1 MGVMPFAMN
10 YSAPDLTQHPP
21 RSVRVR
27 LGGYVLLPRMIDK
40 CRAELA
46 GKNGPYHYNC
56 PLDQRLLAFAGM
68 DADAFKAEVAK
79 GKGDGELLD
88 VDPREPEARSAA
100 TGRSP
105 NGAASAKR
113 PHPPTMK
120 AASSSARASPR
131 PDSAIAKISR
141 RGSTGWMRMISRATA
156 GRRERLQ
163 VSFAI
168 LEAGGVITISSSTS
182 L

>member
-1 MGVMPFAMN
+1 MPFTMN

-56 PLDQRLLAFAGM
+56 PLDQRLLAFAGV

-79 GKGDGELLD
+79 GKGDGELLTWFTEHQKHKRSD
-88 VDPREPEARSAA
+88 WEVSQWSTFRETAA
-100 TGRSP
+100 PGDNESRQFV
-105 NGAASAKR
+105 G
-113 PHPPTMK
+113 
-120 AASSSARASPR
+120 SS
-131 PDSAIAKISR
+131 IS
-141 RGSTGWMRMISRATA
+141 
-156 GRRERLQ
+156 
-163 VSFAI
+163 
-168 LEAGGVITISSSTS
+168 EAGLPHREDIATWFEWLDADDFASYGGKA
-182 L
+182 